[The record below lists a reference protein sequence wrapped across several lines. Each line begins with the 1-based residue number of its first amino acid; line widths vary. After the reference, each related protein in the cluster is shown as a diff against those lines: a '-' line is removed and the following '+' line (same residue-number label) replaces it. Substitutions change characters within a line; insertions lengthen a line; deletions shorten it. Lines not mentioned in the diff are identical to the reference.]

1 MRLLIVLT
9 ALAVLTTSCG
19 GGDSSEDGVAAGTTS
34 VAESD
39 GGEDQPADMD
49 GSDEC
54 PDVPFSGEVSRISE
68 PSIGH
73 NAAALAD
80 GELLDAAAFSFG
92 TGFQYTVYVASF
104 EIDDDTMGD
113 TIIAPPGEVLVTFQ
127 ARGKDGGEIEPG
139 VVYDETFVIIDTG
152 GGAQNSP
159 VDPTGT
165 VEFIAYSEDH
175 LCLNIDFLDENQAI
189 TGTVSARVAGG
200 F

>member
-9 ALAVLTTSCG
+9 TLAVLTTSCG
-19 GGDSSEDGVAAGTTS
+19 GGDSSDDGVASGTTS
-34 VAESD
+34 VAESES
-39 GGEDQPADMD
+39 GGDRPAETD
-49 GSDEC
+49 GSEEC
-54 PDVPFSGEVSRISE
+54 PDVPFTGDVSRISE
-68 PSIGH
+68 PSLGH
-73 NAAALAD
+73 NAVALAD

-92 TGFQYTVYVASF
+92 TGFQYTVYLASF
-104 EIDDDTMGD
+104 EIDDNTMGE
-113 TIIAPPGEVLVTFQ
+113 TIVAPPGEVLVTFQ

-139 VVYDETFVIIDTG
+139 VVYDEKFVIIDSG

-175 LCLNIDFLDENQAI
+175 LCLNIDVLDENQAI